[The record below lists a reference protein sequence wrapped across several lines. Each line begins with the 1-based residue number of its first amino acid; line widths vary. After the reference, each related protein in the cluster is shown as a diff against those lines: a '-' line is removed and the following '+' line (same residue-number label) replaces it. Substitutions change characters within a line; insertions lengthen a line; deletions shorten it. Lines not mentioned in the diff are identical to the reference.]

1 MASNYLPGI
10 LVVLPHVRQARD
22 EFTRRTVGKSMS
34 VQVEEPSA
42 GMVAGNT
49 YEFQLNLTNPLYD
62 PIEVRLSV
70 QRVHVSTAPG
80 VAEKARRPPFAI
92 SLPTAKFPISPFAEA
107 WEYEDDEDMFGVED
121 DELGIGSTSSMRGSR
136 DRDGRT
142 RPKTV
147 GVLERKANKTV
158 VGGEVVIGKEAQ
170 GNVKVRGSISYA
182 LGKYVFG
189 AD

>member
-1 MASNYLPGI
+1 MAANYLPGI
-10 LVVLPHVRQARD
+10 VIVLPHMRQLRD
-22 EFTRRTVGKSMS
+22 ELSKRNLGKS
-34 VQVEEPSA
+34 VAAQVDEPSP

-80 VAEKARRPPFAI
+80 GAAEKARRPPFAI

-121 DELGIGSTSSMRGSR
+121 DELGIGSTSSSMRASR
-136 DRDGRT
+136 DKDGRT

-170 GNVKVRGSISYA
+170 GNVKVRS
-182 LGKYVFG
+182 L
-189 AD
+189 